1 MRIHSLMLAGLLS
14 LPLPVW
20 ADYDIERIKA
30 TLDKHQQTFQIRD
43 WQRDDLSG
51 QLTAASDV
59 KGLSITLDIQLAVM
73 SEPFI
78 NKLMYGPAKKR
89 CTHFGEIGLDA
100 HEQAELIEISETVA
114 KAARR
119 HALSHYTIN
128 NVRFEVLP
136 KVVGPF
142 VRLVCRV
149 RPAP

>member
-1 MRIHSLMLAGLLS
+1 MRIQRIILAALLL
-14 LPLPVW
+14 LPLPGLT
-20 ADYDIERIKA
+20 DYDVERIKA
-30 TLDKHQQTFQIRD
+30 TLDKHQQTFQIKD
-43 WQRDDLSG
+43 WQRDGLSG
-51 QLTAASDV
+51 TLTADSGL
-59 KGLSITLDIQLAVM
+59 KGLTITLEDHLAVM

-100 HEQAELIEISETVA
+100 HNQTELIEITETVA

-119 HALSHYTIN
+119 HALSHYTLN